1 MAKEKLLRQYGTG
14 FYNYQ
19 FNWVNE
25 CGISNGFNDVWA
37 PNKREAVKLAKA
49 MESKAHWSAY
59 DQRIGKYVEV
69 KESDVKDTMGNF
81 DYNPAVYSHV
91 FYNKG
96 MYVDV
101 KSMYKAT
108 AKQAAAMDRLGWMM
122 TV

>member
-25 CGISNGFNDVWA
+25 RGISNGFNDVWA

-49 MESKAHWSAY
+49 MESKAGWRWY
-59 DQRIGKYVEV
+59 NGTEYVSVKKEV
-69 KESDVKDTMGNF
+69 TTGG
-81 DYNPAVYSHV
+81 HC
-91 FYNKG
+91 FYHEG
-96 MYVDV
+96 MYVNV

-108 AKQAAAMDRLGWMM
+108 AKEAAAMNRLGNMM
-122 TV
+122 SW